1 MRHCPPPLLTGHDS
15 FVFFA
20 AHESYARHADS
31 AELPEGVSE
40 DGHGSENPS
49 SRISLQ
55 RNERIQTLSDRVL
68 NWGGGE
74 YQQETMG
81 DALDD
86 TLDGEDVDEES
97 DDLTNQVMTRGT
109 RP

>member
-1 MRHCPPPLLTGHDS
+1 M
-15 FVFFA
+15 
-20 AHESYARHADS
+20 
-31 AELPEGVSE
+31 
-40 DGHGSENPS
+40 
-49 SRISLQ
+49 
-55 RNERIQTLSDRVL
+55 L

-97 DDLTNQVMTRGT
+97 DDLTGQVMTRGT